1 MKGWT
6 FLLVT
11 VVCLLNNSPA
21 LSFTTTKKHETSSKR
36 PAFSLIGDDGNQP
49 QQSPPKNAFAVNP
62 AAAAVAYGSYADFLY
77 GEGDEDLIGYKT
89 AAISCLLSLIL
100 GFGLGYGI

>member
-6 FLLVT
+6 FLLFAV
-11 VVCLLNNSPA
+11 VVCLLNCPSQA
-21 LSFTTTKKHETSSKR
+21 FTATKKHETTSKR

-49 QQSPPKNAFAVNP
+49 QQSQPKNAFAVNS
-62 AAAAVAYGSYADFLY
+62 AAAAVAYGSYADYLY
-77 GEGDEDLIGYKT
+77 GEGDEELISYKT
-89 AAISCLLSLIL
+89 ATISCLLSLIL